1 MGAVLHF
8 KFEETDHKTG
18 EVTRTQNMDI
28 DFVAPMVPTLDVPD
42 GQIAETYNYL
52 AETKSPGELKKGNNF
67 KLQQI
72 KQVG

>member
-28 DFVAPMVPTLDVPD
+28 DFVAPMVPTMDVPD
-42 GQIAETYNYL
+42 GQTAHTYNHL
-52 AETKSPGELKKGNNF
+52 MRE
-67 KLQQI
+67 
-72 KQVG
+72 KQVGKLK

>member
-28 DFVAPMVPTLDVPD
+28 DFVAPMVPTMDVPD
-42 GQIAETYNYL
+42 GQIEETY
-52 AETKSPGELKKGNNF
+52 
-67 KLQQI
+67 
-72 KQVG
+72 